1 MFLGM
6 LIAMVMALII
16 VIWIFLVP
24 RRKGEWANV
33 LRLKKLDWLKSWVR
47 KIVPRRKPR
56 TSLHYRMHIVDVL
69 RTLIIDRDGGINYL
83 KQVVADRQGREALET
98 LRALTAAGLVV
109 HRGPQEGLGYYP
121 TLAGLDFLER
131 HENSAKVWWRN
142 NWFPVVVAIVS
153 SIIGAANVAVAV
165 LSFLKSSP

>member
-83 KQVVADRQGREALET
+83 KTSGGR
-98 LRALTAAGLVV
+98 
-109 HRGPQEGLGYYP
+109 
-121 TLAGLDFLER
+121 
-131 HENSAKVWWRN
+131 
-142 NWFPVVVAIVS
+142 
-153 SIIGAANVAVAV
+153 
-165 LSFLKSSP
+165 